1 MPRRTSL
8 TRKISSIGAV
18 IALAATLGACATDE
32 APAESTSSEAPAEST
47 ISFAI
52 EGANLS
58 SGHMDIHSSQ
68 LDVASL
74 VLRNAFDSLVAQD
87 ASGAF
92 VPWLASS
99 WTISEDELEYVF
111 QLREDVT
118 FHDGEPFNAE
128 AVKANFD
135 HVVSPETA
143 SAQAAS
149 LMGYAEDGGYY
160 VGTEVLGE
168 FEVAVT
174 FSQPYAPFL
183 QGLSLPQLGFYSP
196 LVLKENA
203 ADLKAGGPGI
213 TVGTGPF
220 VLSEYTPD
228 QQLVFVANP
237 DYDWA
242 PTGSTH
248 QGRAASDRLIISIV
262 PETASRV
269 GAISTGEADVAADF
283 TPDMAAQVGADA
295 QTFSIEM
302 PGVPYSL
309 YINEAVGV
317 FADVRVREAFSL
329 GFDAEP
335 AISSIYQ
342 GQFSRAWS
350 ILGPTTPN
358 SYDASLE
365 GSWPYNPDKANEL
378 LDSAGWTARDSEGY
392 RTKNGERLSAR
403 WIAYTPV
410 PDDRASLANFIQSD
424 LKEIGFELVREVLEP
439 AQYMEFYGPRNFD
452 LTDWAFSSPDADV
465 LRSHLQTGG
474 FQTVS
479 SVTKPE
485 VDQWLSDAV
494 ATSSPAAR
502 EALYQQIQQWNA
514 EQVLIV
520 PLYVPS
526 EITVAGPGVT
536 GLIFD
541 LYGRASFYGA
551 TVDR

>member
-1 MPRRTSL
+1 MSQRTALRTITSL
-8 TRKISSIGAV
+8 TAGL
-18 IALAATLGACATDE
+18 ALVATLGACAVEEDS
-32 APAESTSSEAPAEST
+32 APTSIT
-47 ISFAI
+47 FAI

-87 ASGAF
+87 ESGAF
-92 VPWLASS
+92 VPWLATS
-99 WTISEDELEYVF
+99 WEISEDELTYTF

-135 HVVSPETA
+135 HVVAPETA

-149 LMGYAEDGGYY
+149 LIGYAAEGGYY
-160 VGTEVLGE
+160 AGTAVLGE
-168 FEVAVT
+168 YEVAVSFT
-174 FSQPYAPFL
+174 QPYAPFL
-183 QGLSLPQLGFYSP
+183 QGLSLAQLGFYSP
-196 LVLKENA
+196 LVLSES
-203 ADLKAGGPGI
+203 ADQLKAGGPGV

-220 VLSEYTPD
+220 ILTEYTPD
-228 QQLVFVANP
+228 QELVFQANP
-237 DYDWA
+237 DYNWA
-242 PTGSTH
+242 PAGADHS
-248 QGRAASDRLIISIV
+248 GVAASDTLVIRIL
-262 PETASRV
+262 PESASRV
-269 GAISTGEADVAADF
+269 GAINSGDADVAADF
-283 TPDMAAQVGADA
+283 TPDMAAQVSAGIE
-295 QTFSIEM
+295 TYSIEM

-309 YINEAVGV
+309 YINEANGV
-317 FADVRVREAFSL
+317 FADDRVREAFSI

-335 AISSIYQ
+335 AIESIYL

-358 SYDASLE
+358 SYDPSLE
-365 GSWPYNPDKANEL
+365 NSWPYDQDRANQL
-378 LDSAGWTARDSEGY
+378 LDSAGWTGRDDEGY

-424 LKEIGFELVREVLEP
+424 LKDIGFELVREVLEP
-439 AQYMEFYGPRNFD
+439 AQYMEFYGPRDFD
-452 LTDWAFSSPDADV
+452 VTDWAFSGPDADV

-474 FQTVS
+474 YQTVS
-479 SVTKPE
+479 TVTKPE

-502 EALYQQIQQWNA
+502 QSLYERIQRWNA
-514 EQVLIV
+514 AENLIV

-526 EITVAGPGVT
+526 EITVASEAVS
-536 GLIFD
+536 GLEFD
-541 LYGRASFYGA
+541 LYGRALFYGV
-551 TVDR
+551 TLSE